1 MRHTHM
7 KTELSEYFSGEA
19 LEAAEARLKRGE
31 PIEYITGRAYFY
43 REEYDVS
50 PAVLIPRPDT
60 ERVVERL
67 VALLPV
73 GAHFADLCSGSG
85 CIGISALRERR
96 DCTACAYDISE
107 EAVMIARKNAQK
119 LGVSE
124 RYTVK
129 AADITDMNDDGFD
142 IIVSNPPY
150 IKSGVI
156 PTLDRSVRDYEPHI
170 ALDGGTDGLDF
181 YRAILD
187 SYRPRVCYIFEIG
200 YDQSGAI
207 CGLSRERGLSCEITK
222 DYGGNDRVAVIK
234 EIL

>member
-1 MRHTHM
+1 MQNTHM
-7 KTELSEYFSGEA
+7 KTDLSEYFSGEA
-19 LEAAEARLKRGE
+19 LEAAKKRLDAGE
-31 PIEYITGRAYFY
+31 PIEYITGKAYFY

-67 VALLPV
+67 AALLPE
-73 GAHFADLCSGSG
+73 GGHFADLCSGSG
-85 CIGISALRERR
+85 CIGISALCERR

-107 EAVMIARKNAQK
+107 AAVEIAAKNAEK
-119 LGVSE
+119 LGVSG
-124 RYTVK
+124 RYTVR
-129 AADITDMNDDGFD
+129 AADITDMSDDGFD

-150 IKSGVI
+150 IESGVI

-170 ALDGGTDGLDF
+170 ALDGGADGLDF

-187 SYRPRVCYIFEIG
+187 GYRPRVCYIFEIG
-200 YDQSGAI
+200 CDQARAVCALAS
-207 CGLSRERGLSCEITK
+207 ERGLSCEVTK

-234 EIL
+234 EI

>member
-1 MRHTHM
+1 MQNTHM
-7 KTELSEYFSGEA
+7 KTDLSEYFSGEA
-19 LEAAEARLKRGE
+19 LEAAKKRLDAGE
-31 PIEYITGRAYFY
+31 PIEYITGKAYFY

-67 VALLPV
+67 VALLPE
-73 GAHFADLCSGSG
+73 GGHFADLCSGSG
-85 CIGISALRERR
+85 CIGISALCERR

-107 EAVMIARKNAQK
+107 AAVEIAAKNAEK

-129 AADITDMNDDGFD
+129 AADITDMSDDAFD

-150 IKSGVI
+150 IESGVI

-170 ALDGGTDGLDF
+170 ALDGGADGLDF

-187 SYRPRVCYIFEIG
+187 GYRPRVCYIFEIG
-200 YDQSGAI
+200 YDQAHAI
-207 CGLSRERGLSCEITK
+207 CALAYERGLSCEVTK

-234 EIL
+234 EI